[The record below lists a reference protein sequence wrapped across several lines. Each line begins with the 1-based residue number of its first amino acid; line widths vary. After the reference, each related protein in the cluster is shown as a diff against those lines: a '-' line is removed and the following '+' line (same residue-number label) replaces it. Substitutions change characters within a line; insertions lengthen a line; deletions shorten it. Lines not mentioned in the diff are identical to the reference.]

1 MAFSFGPSAT
11 GAPSGFG
18 GFGATPAATTPAAAP
33 AAPTPFAFGTPAAP
47 AASTA
52 APATTGLFGAAPPA
66 PPAPAPSA
74 FGAFGKPAT
83 TATAPTGF
91 SGFGTGLGASTAPS
105 LGGFGGGAFGA
116 TAFGATAQQQQQQQQ
131 PAPLLVTPNYPQ
143 QTIPATPESTVASIR
158 DAWDPNSPNCQFKHY
173 FYNLVHPSEVK
184 QYVRGERD
192 DEKLWEHAVKNNPD
206 PTCLVPALA
215 VGFGDLQKR
224 VNQQTEYLEK
234 MKFRLGEIAITCD
247 RLQQRHD
254 VDNKLRLAEIKR
266 KHQELAARVLV
277 LMKQIHQ
284 LRSQGVPMSLDE
296 DKLRGRLEELM
307 GRLRK
312 PGQYKSKV
320 EALWRDVGSMGNV
333 AMGEANGAVVAD
345 VEQLAGVLA
354 EQQRGIGHVVEV
366 LKTDQHD
373 VELMAKHLK
382 HEREG
387 MYKDVGHK

>member
-1 MAFSFGPSAT
+1 MSAIPFGASAT

-18 GFGATPAATTPAAAP
+18 GFGTASAPAAAP
-33 AAPTPFAFGTPAAP
+33 AAPTTFAFGNP

-52 APATTGLFGAAPPA
+52 LATTGIFGAAPQAPPA
-66 PPAPAPSA
+66 PALSAFGGFGKTAATTTAPAPSA
-74 FGAFGKPAT
+74 FG
-83 TATAPTGF
+83 
-91 SGFGTGLGASTAPS
+91 GFGTGLGASTAPS

-131 PAPLLVTPNYPQ
+131 QPAPLLVTPNYPQ

-158 DAWDPNSPNCQFKHY
+158 DAWNPNSPNCQFKHY

-320 EALWRDVGSMGNV
+320 EALWRDVGSMGDV
-333 AMGEANGAVVAD
+333 AMGETNGAVVAD

-366 LKTDQHD
+366 LKADQHD
-373 VELMAKHLK
+373 VEIMAKHLK

-387 MYKDVGHK
+387 LYKDVGHK

>member
-1 MAFSFGPSAT
+1 MSFSFGPSTT

-18 GFGATPAATTPAAAP
+18 VFGATPAASAPAAAP
-33 AAPTPFAFGTPAAP
+33 AA
-47 AASTA
+47 ST
-52 APATTGLFGAAPPA
+52 APATTGLFGAAPSA
-66 PPAPAPSA
+66 PPAAASSAFSGFGKLGATTPAAAAPSA
-74 FGAFGKPAT
+74 FG
-83 TATAPTGF
+83 
-91 SGFGTGLGASTAPS
+91 GFGTGFGASTAPS
-105 LGGFGGGAFGA
+105 LGGFGGGAFGT

-284 LRSQGVPMSLDE
+284 LRSLGVPMSLDE

-312 PGQYKSKV
+312 PGQFKSKV
-320 EALWRDVGSMGNV
+320 ETLWRDVGSMGDV

-366 LKTDQHD
+366 LKADQQD
-373 VELMAKHLK
+373 VDLMAKHLK